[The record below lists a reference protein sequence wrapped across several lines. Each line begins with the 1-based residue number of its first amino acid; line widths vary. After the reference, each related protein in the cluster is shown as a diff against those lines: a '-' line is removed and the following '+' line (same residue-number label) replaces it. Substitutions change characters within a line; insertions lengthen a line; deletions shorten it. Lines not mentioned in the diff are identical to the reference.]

1 MKTKDAVSILHDRYI
16 GDDPKRKASLNKE
29 RKKMF
34 CVECGKEIENPTKSS
49 KYCKPKP
56 GKKKSPCAIKA
67 ANRAARDKNKGKEK
81 EGCVERKCLK
91 CGDTVYS
98 GDLCDTC
105 KAGNRLID
113 SSFVY

>member
-1 MKTKDAVSILHDRYI
+1 ML
-16 GDDPKRKASLNKE
+16 
-29 RKKMF
+29 KKY
-34 CVECGKEIENPTKSS
+34 CWECGKEIKDPTWSS
-49 KYCKPKP
+49 KYCKAEP

-67 ANRAARDKNKGKEK
+67 ANRAARDKNKGKGK
-81 EGCVERKCLK
+81 GVKRKCLK
-91 CGDTVYS
+91 CGITVYN